1 MNSPIGRAA
10 AHAAFE
16 LRRVGRTG
24 GWVLKRAWQTNR
36 TATLAVIVVFIML
49 GLLPL
54 ALAVAMRGLINA
66 AASLA
71 LNGSGDPLP
80 LLLPWL
86 TLAFVVAL
94 VDALTPL
101 ANKLV
106 LQSISDDLNLEVT
119 TEVLSHAADMD
130 LTSLQ
135 DPRLQDT
142 IESVQH
148 DSASAFA
155 RLTTSVQ
162 GICTDVVQVISMVV
176 VLTYLEPL
184 VLVIAGPFAVPYLV
198 IRWRTGKVRS
208 SEDVAWATNR
218 RLTRYFALHL
228 TGHMAP
234 AETKLLGLGPLFLA
248 KLRAILAHSRD
259 RERYR
264 YRRDFRDAGVFATLT
279 TLGFYALFVRI
290 ALRAGQGVL
299 TVGDIAVFAGVT
311 ARLRQSLE
319 HLIWS
324 VSSVAQQAAWVA
336 NLRAFLAMSPRMTS
350 TGTIAPAVRSGKL
363 EITGVSFTYPHAT
376 SPAVSD
382 VSLHIERGEVVALV
396 GENGAGKTTLVRL
409 IARLY
414 EPNRGHIRLDGVDL
428 RDWPLEELH
437 GSISF
442 LDQTFGRY
450 EATAGENIAYG
461 DWRRLL
467 GQRERIQEIA
477 VSAGAD
483 ELIRRM
489 PDGYDT
495 RLGPMFGS
503 HDLSSGQWQ
512 KLAVARAVARNA
524 PVLIIDEPTAH
535 LDAATEYEIFCHL
548 RDLVRG
554 RTTILVS
561 HRFTTLG
568 LADRI
573 VVMDKGRVVETGTHD
588 ELVAH
593 GGVYARLHDLSR
605 RQRQRKATV

>member
-1 MNSPIGRAA
+1 
-10 AHAAFE
+10 
-16 LRRVGRTG
+16 
-24 GWVLKRAWQTNR
+24 
-36 TATLAVIVVFIML
+36 
-49 GLLPL
+49 
-54 ALAVAMRGLINA
+54 
-66 AASLA
+66 
-71 LNGSGDPLP
+71 
-80 LLLPWL
+80 
-86 TLAFVVAL
+86 
-94 VDALTPL
+94 
-101 ANKLV
+101 
-106 LQSISDDLNLEVT
+106 
-119 TEVLSHAADMD
+119 
-130 LTSLQ
+130 
-135 DPRLQDT
+135 
-142 IESVQH
+142 
-148 DSASAFA
+148 
-155 RLTTSVQ
+155 
-162 GICTDVVQVISMVV
+162 
-176 VLTYLEPL
+176 
-184 VLVIAGPFAVPYLV
+184 
-198 IRWRTGKVRS
+198 
-208 SEDVAWATNR
+208 
-218 RLTRYFALHL
+218 LTRYFALHL

-382 VSLHIERGEVVALV
+382 VSRHIVRGEVVALV